1 MGIQAR
7 HIALFKQGV
16 RSAGEPIVWTRKD
29 TGEVKEIMG
38 YFTTSPLSIPLSDSG
53 AAEFGEERIFK
64 IPTSEVVDDSGNVLL
79 DGKDILSLNG
89 QEWWVQEVRDNATLV
104 TVTVEK
110 PDPEEEEE

>member
-16 RSAGEPIVWTRKD
+16 RSAGEPIVWTRKG
-29 TGEVKEIMG
+29 TGEVKEITG

-64 IPTSEVVDDSGNVLL
+64 IPTSEVADD
-79 DGKDILSLNG
+79 DGSIPMKGEDTLSLNG
-89 QEWWVQEVRDNATLV
+89 QEWWVQEIRYNSTLV

-110 PDPEEEEE
+110 PNPQEEE